1 VVGKVVLALEP
12 LVVVVLVP
20 MRGQCGAGRTVR
32 DMVVDMVV
40 VVVEVGVEEP
50 CGGQCSGDG

>member
-1 VVGKVVLALEP
+1 LEP